1 MQERQL
7 PYRQVKGR
15 FRRRDSY
22 PIDSYEACVQERQL
36 PDRQVRGRSRS
47 DRYPIVRYEAG
58 AGETATR

>member
-1 MQERQL
+1 VQERQL

-15 FRRRDSY
+15 CRRRDSY

-36 PDRQVRGRSRS
+36 PDRQQRQVKRRDSF
-47 DRYPIVRYEAG
+47 PIDRYEAG